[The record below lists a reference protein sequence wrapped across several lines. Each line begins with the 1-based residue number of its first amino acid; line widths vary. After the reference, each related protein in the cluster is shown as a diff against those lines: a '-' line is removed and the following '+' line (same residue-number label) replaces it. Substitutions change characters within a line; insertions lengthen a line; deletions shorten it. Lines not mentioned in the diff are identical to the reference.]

1 MKSQGIDHVAIVVKD
16 MDRAVETLSSLFEV
30 EFREIVEA
38 KERLGVRIS
47 VSVPD
52 LQLELMSVVDAA
64 KAKSSSHGR
73 EIAEFAERVGEGIYR
88 IFVKVE
94 DAEAAMADAERQG
107 IATGRKVEEKL
118 LGGFIPHFKE
128 VTFSRQSGLPVYV
141 IGLIEY
147 VNRKN

>member
-16 MDRAVETLSSLFEV
+16 MDRTVETLSSLFEV
-30 EFREIVEA
+30 EFKEIIEA

-52 LQLELMSVVDAA
+52 LQLELMAVVDPV
-64 KAKSSSHGR
+64 KAKSSVHGR

-88 IFVKVE
+88 IFVRVE
-94 DAEAAMADAERQG
+94 DAEQALADAKTKG
-107 IATGRKVEEKL
+107 INTGRKVEEKL

-128 VTFSRQSGLPVYV
+128 VTFSRESGMPVFG

-147 VNRKN
+147 VG